1 MDKIIVIG
9 SPGAGK
15 STFSTRLGKLLHI
28 PVTHMDLL
36 YWNRDVT
43 NVSREVLIERAE
55 NAMKASRWILD
66 GNYLA
71 TMEQRLMPCD
81 TVFFLDYSVEQ
92 CLAGVRERR
101 GQLRSD
107 IPWVETEE
115 DPEFMDQ
122 IRNFPHRERP
132 RIEEL
137 LASVPDKNVI
147 RFRTRQESEA
157 WLQSII

>member
-15 STFSTRLGKLLHI
+15 STFSTRLGRLLDI

-43 NVSREVLIERAE
+43 NVSREVLVERVAK
-55 NAMKASRWILD
+55 AMEAPRWIID

-92 CLAGVRERR
+92 CLAGVRQRK
-101 GQLRSD
+101 GQIRSD

-122 IRNFPHRERP
+122 IRNFPCQERP

-137 LASVPDKNVI
+137 LASASDKTVI
-147 RFRTRQESEA
+147 RFRTRQESED
-157 WLQSII
+157 WLQSL

>member
-15 STFSTRLGKLLHI
+15 STFSTRLGKLLDI

-43 NVSREVLIERAE
+43 NVSREVLMERVAK
-55 NAMKASRWILD
+55 AMEASRWILD
-66 GNYLA
+66 GNYLT

-92 CLAGVRERR
+92 CLAGIRQRK
-101 GQLRSD
+101 GQIRSD

-122 IRNFPHRERP
+122 IRSFPHRERP

-137 LASVPDKNVI
+137 LASASDKTLI
-147 RFRTRQESEA
+147 RFRTRQESED
-157 WLQSII
+157 WLQNI